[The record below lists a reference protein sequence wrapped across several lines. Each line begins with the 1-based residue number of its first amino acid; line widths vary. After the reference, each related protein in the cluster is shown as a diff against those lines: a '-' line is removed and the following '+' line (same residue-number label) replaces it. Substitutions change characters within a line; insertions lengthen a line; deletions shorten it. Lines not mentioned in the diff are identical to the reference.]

1 MSVEFDENDG
11 SAQLSTDPL
20 RQPKPSFLIRLVLK
34 FRIAKNE
41 YAARAIL
48 LITALIFFVGSIVLF
63 AVSSI
68 KPRVI
73 VLERSQDP
81 NAYKISPDSFT
92 K

>member
-1 MSVEFDENDG
+1 MPVEFDDSDG
-11 SAQLSTDPL
+11 SAQFSNSPL
-20 RQPKPSFLIRLVLK
+20 REPKPSFLIRLVLK

-63 AVSSI
+63 AISSI

-73 VLERSQDP
+73 VQERSQDP
-81 NAYKISPDSFT
+81 SAFKINPDSFT